1 MPFLSF
7 HSQSL
12 RKFAFTMDVL
22 PESDPKSQDE
32 VPVLSSYA
40 KNLESHVRERYLK
53 KISVVGV
60 DPAAMPSEQ
69 FSAECLPPIE
79 VSDLLTYLV
88 LETSYYTNQQFKA
101 FKSLE
106 AYNQMVSGFVASVQ
120 GKEIA
125 SKFVVVGKVRHLQRM
140 NDPLVNI
147 WMIVDKDGTI
157 ISAHCLGCKAGL
169 AESCSH
175 VASVMFY
182 IEAVTRIQ
190 GKLACTQAKCTWILP
205 TYVNEV
211 PYAKVRDIDFSSA
224 KKLKST
230 LEQKIEIT
238 GEASDKSLEQRC
250 DKYANAIPSDAEI
263 QEVYAKLNACK
274 IKAVALSLIEPYA
287 DQFID
292 ESRTLPIIP
301 DLFETK
307 NLELEYPELLK
318 MCVQVTL
325 GVSEEHIN
333 KVEVSTRDQA
343 SGSGFYR
350 HRAGRIGASQCSSA
364 FHTNLAQPSQSLIKT
379 ICYPSLYKVNTKATR
394 HGQKHESAAIKAYEA
409 SMKGRHVNFQVKKC
423 GLFINREHSFLHAT
437 PDFLVSCDC
446 CGSGCGEVKCP
457 IVIIDGNFDEYVK
470 HKGSCLEKVDGN
482 LQLKKSHNYYFQ
494 VQQQLFT
501 VPNLQY
507 DDFVVCA
514 FDEAN
519 NIHLFVQRIYPDV
532 QHWNLVLPK
541 LELFWR
547 ICLLPE
553 VLGRWY
559 TRRCTIPPTLPSKDA
574 ICFCRTEKSED
585 SISCS
590 NNNCPYQRF
599 HPSCLSLT
607 SVAMPK
613 TWYCPHCSRLP
624 EFKRKRNTRR
634 SLGPTV
640 QSDHAA
646 MKYESICI
654 CKAKPSP
661 TDKLVECHA
670 ENCKNGKYFH
680 LKCLD
685 LRRMPNNHKTTWK
698 CSACKK
704 ITPAQAATTPTTCSS
719 WLDSSSSEDE
729 SDVLVTKVTQGETD
743 KYSALAN
750 LTDYHFDLI
759 NSPIGWLDCDIIQ
772 QAHVLLQRE
781 NQVIA
786 GFQRPTLG
794 PVRNFDV
801 VGGEFIQL
809 LHTGNNHWVC
819 TSSIGCVPGYVNVF
833 DSLYHDSIIIQE
845 VEEQTNDLL
854 GGRLIALDPKPVQ
867 QQTNGSDCGVFA
879 IAFATCLVFGEDPT
893 FINFDVRGMRPH
905 LAKCL
910 RDGRFSLFPSF

>member
-1 MPFLSF
+1 MDI
-7 HSQSL
+7 SQ
-12 RKFAFTMDVL
+12 
-22 PESDPKSQDE
+22 ESDPKPQDE

-40 KNLESHVRERYLK
+40 KSLESHVQERYLK

-60 DPAAMPSEQ
+60 DPAAIPSEQ
-69 FSAECLPPIE
+69 FSSECLPPIE
-79 VSDLLTYLV
+79 VSDLLSYLV

-125 SKFVVVGKVRHLQRM
+125 GKIVVVAKVRHSQRM

-147 WMIVDKDGTI
+147 WMIVEKDGTI

-175 VASVMFY
+175 VASAMFY

-205 TYVNEV
+205 TYVTEV
-211 PYAKVRDIDFSSA
+211 PYSKVRDIDFSSA
-224 KKLKST
+224 KKLKSA
-230 LEQKIEIT
+230 LEQKIEIFHSNT
-238 GEASDKSLEQRC
+238 GEGGKTSEERC
-250 DKYANAIPSDAEI
+250 DQPSAPKSIPSDGEM
-263 QEVYAKLNACK
+263 QEVYAKLNSCK
-274 IKAVALSLIEPYA
+274 IKAVALSLIDPFA

-301 DLFETK
+301 DLFKTE
-307 NLELEYPELLK
+307 NLGLDYPDLIK
-318 MCVQVTL
+318 MCVQVNL
-325 GVSEEHIN
+325 GVTEEHIN
-333 KVEVSTRDQA
+333 KVEVNTRDQA

-394 HGQKHESAAIKAYEA
+394 YGQKHESDAIKAYEA
-409 SMKGRHVNFQVKKC
+409 SMKERHVNLEVKKC
-423 GLFINREHSFLHAT
+423 GLFINKENSFLHAT

-457 IVIIDGNFDEYVK
+457 VVIIDGNFEDYVK
-470 HKGSCLEKVDGN
+470 HKNSCLERVNGN
-482 LQLKKSHNYYFQ
+482 LELKKSHSYYYQ
-494 VQQQLFT
+494 VQQQLFSA
-501 VPNLQY
+501 PNLQY

-514 FDEAN
+514 IDKAK
-519 NIHLFVQRIYPDV
+519 NIHLFVQRKYPDE
-532 QHWNLVLPK
+532 QHWKFVVPK
-541 LELFWR
+541 LETFWR
-547 ICLLPE
+547 ICILPE
-553 VLGRWY
+553 IFARWY
-559 TRRCTIPPTLPSKDA
+559 TRRCTVPPTLPSKDA
-574 ICFCRTEKSED
+574 ICFCRTEKDED
-585 SISCS
+585 SISCC
-590 NNNCPYQRF
+590 NKDCPYQRF

-613 TWYCPHCSRLP
+613 TWYCPHCCRLP
-624 EFKRKRNTRR
+624 QFKRKKSSRK
-634 SLGPTV
+634 SVQPTV
-640 QSDHAA
+640 VSDHAA
-646 MKYESICI
+646 MKCDSICI
-654 CKAKPSP
+654 CKAKPTP
-661 TDKLVECHA
+661 TDKLVECHG
-670 ENCKNGKYFH
+670 ESCQNGKYFH
-680 LKCLD
+680 LACLG
-685 LRRMPNNHKTTWK
+685 LKRLPNNHRTTWK
-698 CSACKK
+698 CPACKK
-704 ITPAQAATTPTTCSS
+704 VVPAQATTTPTTCSS
-719 WLDSSSSEDE
+719 SSDSSSSDDE
-729 SDVLVTKVTQGETD
+729 SDVVITKVTHSETD
-743 KYSALAN
+743 KTSALAN

-759 NSPIGWLDCDIIQ
+759 INPTGWLDCDIIQ
-772 QAHVLLQRE
+772 QAHVLLQPE
-781 NQVIA
+781 NPAIA

-801 VGGEFIQL
+801 VSGEFIQI

-819 TSSIGCVPGYVNVF
+819 TSSIGCVPGYVNLF
-833 DSLYHDSIIIQE
+833 DSLYHDSVVQE

-879 IAFATCLVFGEDPT
+879 VAFATCLVFGVDPT
-893 FINFDVRGMRPH
+893 FINFDAQGMRHH
-905 LAKCL
+905 LVTCL
-910 RDGRFSLFPSF
+910 RNGRISLFPSF